1 MYVSNKHKPKPFS
14 HLQTYLV
21 EAKKVLR
28 LLREVCVEFKEL
40 LVVVAMIIFFALGVY
55 ETLRRLFFEAHIEV
69 QPVSRPTKIKSFP
82 MEWWTDL

>member
-1 MYVSNKHKPKPFS
+1 MYVSNKHKTKPFS

-55 ETLRRLFFEAHIEV
+55 ETLRQLFFEAHIEV
-69 QPVSRPTKIKSFP
+69 QPVSRPYKDQKFP
-82 MEWWTDL
+82 DGVVD